1 MHKMWL
7 VAQHEYLTNLKRRSF
22 LFAAFGL
29 PVFIGVVMIIV
40 FGLVGNSEGTLEDAG
55 QVGYIDEAGVLSA
68 EVDKPATFTRYGD
81 EATARAALDEG
92 TLGAYFV
99 VPSDYLS
106 MGRVRLVNYSTSS
119 EALRDAVENFLRANL
134 AASLDPNIPLER
146 VQDPVNMTV
155 HLLDTGRTLEQEA
168 VIGLFLV
175 PFMFSV
181 IFLMSSQI
189 TSGFLMSGV
198 VEEKTNR
205 IMEILITSV
214 TPMQIL
220 AGKLLGLGALGLTQL
235 VVWAVV
241 AVVGLNFSEQ
251 IPFLQGIVIPPD
263 LIIFGLIYFL
273 LGYFFMASIMAGIGA
288 VVGSEQESRQYAGII
303 SLVLAAPFFAITSFI
318 TDPNGTV
325 PVLLTLIPFTA
336 PLSAIMRLSFGTIPP
351 EQLILSIAI
360 LLATTIFIVWISAR
374 IFRWALLLYGK
385 RVTPRELW
393 RVIRGTSGIATT
405 VAHSVEEA

>member
-55 QVGYIDEAGVLSA
+55 QVGYVDEAGVLSA
-68 EVDKPATFTRYGD
+68 AVDKPATFTRYDD

-92 TLGAYFV
+92 SLGAYFV

-263 LIIFGLIYFL
+263 LIVFGLIYFL

-325 PVLLTLIPFTA
+325 PVLLTMIPFTA

-351 EQLILSIAI
+351 EQLILSIVI

-374 IFRWALLLYGK
+374 VFRWALLLYGK

-405 VAHSVEEA
+405 VAHSVEET